1 MENLLSNNYYNKS
14 KKGLFISFEGGEG
27 VGKSTQIELLKTS
40 LTKKNINVLSTRE
53 PGGTKEGELIRK
65 FLVSGEINS
74 WDSYSESLLFNALRR
89 EHINKIINP
98 SLFKGDIVLC
108 DRFIDSTI
116 VYQGVGG
123 AINET
128 LLLSLHKNFCYDLY
142 PDITFF
148 LSLDPKV
155 GLDRTLSRNNKT
167 ENRFENMGLSYHQK
181 IQDGFKALSDKN
193 NKRFFE
199 INAELS
205 VEKISNQIYD
215 HVLGKRVHTLPLLLL

>member
-65 FLVSGEINS
+65 FLVSGEISS

-123 AINET
+123 GINQT

-155 GLDRTLSRNNKT
+155 GIDRTLSRNNKT

-205 VEKISNQIYD
+205 IEKISNQIYD
-215 HVLGKRVHTLPLLLL
+215 HVISIIKSDE

>member
-40 LTKKNINVLSTRE
+40 LTKKNINVLTTRE

-65 FLVSGEINS
+65 FLVSGEISS

-155 GLDRTLSRNNKT
+155 GIDRTLSRNNKT

-205 VEKISNQIYD
+205 VEKISNQIFD
-215 HVLGKRVHTLPLLLL
+215 HVISIIKSNV

>member
-40 LTKKNINVLSTRE
+40 LSKKNINVLSTRE

-123 AINET
+123 GINQT

-155 GLDRTLSRNNKT
+155 GIDRTLSRNNKT

-205 VEKISNQIYD
+205 VEKNSNQIYD
-215 HVLGKRVHTLPLLLL
+215 HVISIIKSNV

>member
-40 LTKKNINVLSTRE
+40 LTKNNINVLSTRE

-74 WDSYSESLLFNALRR
+74 WDSYSESLIFNALRR

-215 HVLGKRVHTLPLLLL
+215 HVISIIKSND

>member
-40 LTKKNINVLSTRE
+40 LTKKNLNVLSTRE
-53 PGGTKEGELIRK
+53 PGGTREGELIRK
-65 FLVSGEINS
+65 FLVSGEISS

-123 AINET
+123 GINQT

-155 GLDRTLSRNNKT
+155 GIERTLSRNNKT

-205 VEKISNQIYD
+205 IEKISNQIYD
-215 HVLGKRVHTLPLLLL
+215 HVISIIKSND

>member
-74 WDSYSESLLFNALRR
+74 WDSYSETLLFNALRR

-123 AINET
+123 GINQT

-155 GLDRTLSRNNKT
+155 GIERTLSRNNKT

-205 VEKISNQIYD
+205 IEKISNQIYD
-215 HVLGKRVHTLPLLLL
+215 HVISIIKSND

>member
-65 FLVSGEINS
+65 LLVSGEINS
-74 WDSYSESLLFNALRR
+74 WDSYSESLIFNALRR

-123 AINET
+123 AINQT
-128 LLLSLHKNFCYDLY
+128 LLLNLHKNFCYDLY

-215 HVLGKRVHTLPLLLL
+215 HVISIIKSND

>member
-1 MENLLSNNYYNKS
+1 MENLLSNSCYNKS

-74 WDSYSESLLFNALRR
+74 WDAYSESLLFNALRR

-123 AINET
+123 GINQT

-155 GLDRTLSRNNKT
+155 GIDRTLSRNNKT

-205 VEKISNQIYD
+205 VEKNSNQIYD
-215 HVLGKRVHTLPLLLL
+215 HVISIIKSNV

>member
-1 MENLLSNNYYNKS
+1 MENLLSNNFYNKS
-14 KKGLFISFEGGEG
+14 KNGLFISFEGGEG

-40 LTKKNINVLSTRE
+40 LSKININVLSTRE
-53 PGGTKEGELIRK
+53 PGGTKEGELIRN

-74 WDSYSESLLFNALRR
+74 WDTYSETLLFNALRR

-123 AINET
+123 EINQK
-128 LLLSLHKNFCYDLY
+128 LLLSLHKKFCYDLY
-142 PDITFF
+142 PDITFL
-148 LSLDPKV
+148 LSLEPKL
-155 GLDRTLSRNNKT
+155 GLDRTLSRNNKS
-167 ENRFENMGLSYHQK
+167 ENRFEKKGLSYHQK
-181 IQDGFKALSDKN
+181 IHDGFKALCEKH

-205 VEKISNQIYD
+205 IEKISNKIYN
-215 HVLGKRVHTLPLLLL
+215 HVISIIKPND

>member
-65 FLVSGEINS
+65 FLVSGEISS

-123 AINET
+123 GINQT

-148 LSLDPKV
+148 LSLDPKL
-155 GLDRTLSRNNKT
+155 GIDRTLSRNNKT

-215 HVLGKRVHTLPLLLL
+215 HVISIIKSND

>member
-65 FLVSGEINS
+65 FLVSGEISS

-123 AINET
+123 AINQT

-155 GLDRTLSRNNKT
+155 GIDRTLSRNNKT

-205 VEKISNQIYD
+205 IEKISDQIYD
-215 HVLGKRVHTLPLLLL
+215 HVISIIKSND

>member
-27 VGKSTQIELLKTS
+27 VGKSTQIELLNTS

-65 FLVSGEINS
+65 FLVSGEISS

-98 SLFKGDIVLC
+98 SLLKGDIVLC

-123 AINET
+123 GINQT

-155 GLDRTLSRNNKT
+155 GIERTLSRNNKT

-205 VEKISNQIYD
+205 VEKISNQIFD
-215 HVLGKRVHTLPLLLL
+215 HVISIIKSND

>member
-74 WDSYSESLLFNALRR
+74 WDSYSESLIFNALRR

-123 AINET
+123 AINES

-155 GLDRTLSRNNKT
+155 GIDRTLSRNNKT

-215 HVLGKRVHTLPLLLL
+215 HVISIIKSND

>member
-40 LTKKNINVLSTRE
+40 LTKKNLNVLSTRE

-65 FLVSGEINS
+65 FLVSGEISS

-123 AINET
+123 GINQT

-155 GLDRTLSRNNKT
+155 GIERTLSRNNKT

-205 VEKISNQIYD
+205 IEKISNQIYD
-215 HVLGKRVHTLPLLLL
+215 HVISIIKSND

>member
-27 VGKSTQIELLKTS
+27 VGKSTQIDLLKTS
-40 LTKKNINVLSTRE
+40 LTKKNLNVLSTRE

-65 FLVSGEINS
+65 FLVSGEISS

-123 AINET
+123 GINQT

-155 GLDRTLSRNNKT
+155 GIDRTLSRNNKT

-215 HVLGKRVHTLPLLLL
+215 HVISIIKSND

>member
-1 MENLLSNNYYNKS
+1 MSNNYYNKS

-40 LTKKNINVLSTRE
+40 LTKKKINVLSTRE

-74 WDSYSESLLFNALRR
+74 WDTYSESLLFNALRR

-123 AINET
+123 AINQT

-167 ENRFENMGLSYHQK
+167 ENRFENMGLLYHQK

-215 HVLGKRVHTLPLLLL
+215 HVISIIKSND

>member
-123 AINET
+123 AINQT
-128 LLLSLHKNFCYDLY
+128 LLLNLHKNFCYDLY

-215 HVLGKRVHTLPLLLL
+215 HVISIIKSND

>member
-65 FLVSGEINS
+65 FLVSGEISS

-123 AINET
+123 GINQT

-148 LSLDPKV
+148 LSLDPKL
-155 GLDRTLSRNNKT
+155 GIDRTLSRNNKT

-205 VEKISNQIYD
+205 VEKISNQIFD
-215 HVLGKRVHTLPLLLL
+215 HVISIIKSNV

>member
-65 FLVSGEINS
+65 FLVSGEISS

-123 AINET
+123 GINQT

-205 VEKISNQIYD
+205 IEKISNQIYD
-215 HVLGKRVHTLPLLLL
+215 HVISIIKSND

>member
-65 FLVSGEINS
+65 FLVSGEISS

-155 GLDRTLSRNNKT
+155 GIDRTLSRNNKT

-205 VEKISNQIYD
+205 IEKISNQIYD
-215 HVLGKRVHTLPLLLL
+215 HVISIIKSND